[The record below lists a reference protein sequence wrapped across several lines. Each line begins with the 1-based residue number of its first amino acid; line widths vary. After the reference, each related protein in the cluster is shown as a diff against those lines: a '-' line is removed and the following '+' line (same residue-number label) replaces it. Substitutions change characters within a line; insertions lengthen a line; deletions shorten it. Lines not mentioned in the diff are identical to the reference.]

1 MYSQEK
7 AAQTAATSKHKGTGF
22 AERREEIVDAARN
35 LYEEKGMSHT
45 SIQDIT
51 ERVGV
56 TRSLFYHYFPDKEA
70 VTSAVLDTYT
80 ADFLEAVHYWD
91 DARKVGEIEDA
102 LASVMKL
109 LRLCLF
115 ENDSFRIAL
124 ASEENAALYIEFVDR
139 AASRIAA
146 FMESHTVRDYEALH
160 ELRIAHV
167 YETFYVLFIGLASY
181 LRNHPDADD
190 ELLKDLIA
198 QTLHMDRPSPD
209 EMNGTPIA
217 Q

>member
-1 MYSQEK
+1 MEP
-7 AAQTAATSKHKGTGF
+7 QTD
-22 AERREEIVDAARN
+22 ERHHERMTHDARRSAILNAVRETCASD
-35 LYEEKGMSHT
+35 
-45 SIQDIT
+45 SINKVSISAVT
-51 ERVGV
+51 KRAGC
-56 TRSLFYHYFPDKEA
+56 TRSLFYHYFPNKEA

-91 DARKVGEIEDA
+91 AARKVGQIEDA
-102 LASVMKL
+102 LSSVVKL

-124 ASEENAALYIEFVDR
+124 ASEENAALYIEFLNRV
-139 AASRIAA
+139 ASGIAA

-160 ELRIAHV
+160 ELRITHV

-190 ELLKDLIA
+190 EVLKDLIA
-198 QTLHMDRPSPD
+198 QTLHMDR
-209 EMNGTPIA
+209 
-217 Q
+217 